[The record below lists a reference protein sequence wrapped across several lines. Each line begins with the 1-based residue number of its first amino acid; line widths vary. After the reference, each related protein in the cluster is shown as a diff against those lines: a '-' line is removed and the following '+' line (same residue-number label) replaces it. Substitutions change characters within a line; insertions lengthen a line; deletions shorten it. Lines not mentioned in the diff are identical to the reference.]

1 MLEAQLPPVRPY
13 HPTTF
18 LERGVAVPFTTPR
31 LGGTRARPADKTGIE
46 LVVPNLSGGRGVYVM
61 PWTSLSA
68 LCRPTLHDVVFSQR
82 IAAMTNV
89 TPATIRRIAR
99 QVGAEGL
106 AGEEA
111 MEATKVATDADNH
124 DLIVTNYRLLM
135 ALVEQIG
142 RRFSPECLAEPGAD
156 PLDAPARARLAID
169 WISPRL
175 GQSPAWTANALEE
188 LADVMAPVGDGT
200 VGATGRSVRLTD
212 MLRTVRANVWEWS
225 GIQRHEDQAAYA
237 RMFCAVADVTLSLAG
252 TTLARAQALPATMI
266 DLLRSWA
273 VDRES
278 VIQLVGRP
286 DWLLDGWEQICLVWN
301 NANEDSARRAALAEI
316 ATLVPILPKEVTD
329 WCSISYQVD
338 GLARFRRLVDRNED
352 WFTGA
357 RVFDLIARNEHFRA
371 IAA

>member
-1 MLEAQLPPVRPY
+1 
-13 HPTTF
+13 
-18 LERGVAVPFTTPR
+18 
-31 LGGTRARPADKTGIE
+31 
-46 LVVPNLSGGRGVYVM
+46 
-61 PWTSLSA
+61 
-68 LCRPTLHDVVFSQR
+68 
-82 IAAMTNV
+82 
-89 TPATIRRIAR
+89 
-99 QVGAEGL
+99 
-106 AGEEA
+106 
-111 MEATKVATDADNH
+111 
-124 DLIVTNYRLLM
+124 
-135 ALVEQIG
+135 
-142 RRFSPECLAEPGAD
+142 
-156 PLDAPARARLAID
+156 
-169 WISPRL
+169 
-175 GQSPAWTANALEE
+175 
-188 LADVMAPVGDGT
+188 
-200 VGATGRSVRLTD
+200 